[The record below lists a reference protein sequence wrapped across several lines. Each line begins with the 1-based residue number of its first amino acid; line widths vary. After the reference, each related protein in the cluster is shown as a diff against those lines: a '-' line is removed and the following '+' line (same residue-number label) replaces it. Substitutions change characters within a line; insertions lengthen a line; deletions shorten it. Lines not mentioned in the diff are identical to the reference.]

1 MPAAAQRALLSQ
13 IAAAGAALHY
23 HGDFDWPGLTIANF
37 VMRSFKAQ
45 PWRLRSDDYLATAG
59 RPLEGALVAA
69 DWDSAL
75 ATKMAKHGY
84 ALDEEAVM
92 DQLLHDLAPS

>member
-1 MPAAAQRALLSQ
+1 MPAAAQRVLLGQ
-13 IAAAGAALHY
+13 LAATDAILHY

-37 VMRSFKAQ
+37 VIRRFKAQ
-45 PWRLRSDDYLATAG
+45 PWRLRSDDYIATTG
-59 RPLEGALVAA
+59 RPLEGTLVAA

-75 ATKMAKHGY
+75 APKMAEHGC

-92 DQLLHDLAPS
+92 DQLLHDLTA